1 MDDRGQNL
9 LASVPKKDADL
20 DWPRREKTEMV
31 DATLIFTLGFLAG
44 IALSAATF
52 SPSSRGG

>member
-1 MDDRGQNL
+1 
-9 LASVPKKDADL
+9 
-20 DWPRREKTEMV
+20 MV

-44 IALSAATF
+44 IALSAAMI

>member
-1 MDDRGQNL
+1 
-9 LASVPKKDADL
+9 
-20 DWPRREKTEMV
+20 MV
-31 DATLIFTLGFLAG
+31 DATLIFTVGFLAG